1 MEADFTPLNFSLMCA
16 ILLKE
21 KAFKRR
27 KCKKKRFKRIISV
40 LLVLGIL
47 CSFAFA
53 AGFANHPGHQ
63 WCHEKNCLICS
74 QLKAAGELLDGMNRL
89 AVVGLTLG
97 CLVLF
102 GRTVTVVCTEKRK
115 EHGETPVSL
124 KVKILS

>member
-1 MEADFTPLNFSLMCA
+1 M
-16 ILLKE
+16 
-21 KAFKRR
+21 
-27 KCKKKRFKRIISV
+27 KRFKRIISV

-53 AGFANHPGHQ
+53 VGFANHPGHQ

-89 AVVGLTLG
+89 AVVGFVFS
-97 CLVLF
+97 CLALF
-102 GRTVTVVCTEKRK
+102 GRTVIFLFAERRK
-115 EHGETPVSL
+115 NQYETPVSL

>member
-1 MEADFTPLNFSLMCA
+1 M
-16 ILLKE
+16 
-21 KAFKRR
+21 
-27 KCKKKRFKRIISV
+27 KRFRRIISV

-74 QLKAAGELLDGMNRL
+74 QLRAAGELLDGMNRL
-89 AVVGLTLG
+89 AVVGFILG
-97 CLVLF
+97 FLVFF
-102 GRTVTVVCTEKRK
+102 GRAVTVIYAEKRK
-115 EHGETPVSL
+115 NCCETPVSL